1 MILSRPNLLLFFT
14 LTLSVVHA
22 EGDTAA
28 SIDWVADPSSDNLC
42 PGFYSSPYSE
52 RSQGK
57 DTSAQATNTRYD
69 GDDQVILTGNVL
81 ISRDNF
87 QLEAD
92 RVSFLNSTGDGDAEG
107 NVRIRRPNT
116 LLIGD
121 TASLNVRT
129 DTFDLSNSSFINYK
143 NRLRGASDRIIGE
156 SNGDLELVDGNITF
170 CSPGINS
177 WDIQANRIYL
187 NKSSGRGWAEDVI
200 FRAKDIPIF
209 YTPALGFPLDDRRL
223 TGFLF
228 PNYSLGS
235 TSGTEITIPFYWDLA
250 PNYDLAIRPRFMS
263 KRGTAIG
270 LHGRYLFEDS
280 SLLEAKTEQLLNDKI
295 ALSDRH
301 MSRIT
306 LSSDPSKAM
315 VWNMAY
321 EEASDVTYQ
330 HDLDNF
336 ADLSDKQQLN
346 SSIEAAV
353 RGDTWT
359 ASWMADSINVVDS
372 TVTGSDVKFSRQPQ
386 IAASWVN
393 HFDNWKVF
401 AFGDATAFNRPS
413 TGILNNDPSRG
424 HRLSTDLK
432 AEYPMSYRFGSLVP
446 AALGFTRWSE
456 SAISSDTQGG
466 SYFIFG
472 ASLDG
477 RLNFE
482 KTTRHGAFH
491 EIIPRVKFLIR
502 EPNKDLNVVKF
513 DTTDT
518 VNATDTVSQIFL
530 DNSVSGGDFVG
541 DTRELALSVTSRG
554 TNASG
559 IETYRITGG
568 QKIFMQDRGV
578 TLSGNPEHTK
588 RGPLVLEASAQLSQ
602 SFNWNTRFVSVS
614 DGETMDTATNELKY
628 KLSETDYFTHRIVWN
643 SDAASRVDLYMSNQ
657 VNKDLRLLAGL
668 QWEPRNKERVSQ
680 LTGIEYESCCW
691 RTAIVHAFERDQVT
705 SGSGGHSVKLQV
717 ELKGLGTLA
726 RGASSIMERLLDSYE
741 FSEARY

>member
-1 MILSRPNLLLFFT
+1 M
-14 LTLSVVHA
+14 
-22 EGDTAA
+22 
-28 SIDWVADPSSDNLC
+28 
-42 PGFYSSPYSE
+42 
-52 RSQGK
+52 SQGQ
-57 DTSAQATNTRYD
+57 DISAQATNTRYD
-69 GDDQVILTGNVL
+69 GDDGVILTGNVL

-92 RVSFLNSTGDGDAEG
+92 RVSFLSSTGNGDAEG

-129 DTFDLSNSSFINYK
+129 NTFDLYNSSFVNYK
-143 NRLRGASDRIIGE
+143 NRLRGLSDLIIGE
-156 SNGDLELVDGNITF
+156 SNGDLELVNGNITF
-170 CSPGINS
+170 CSPGVNS

-228 PNYSLGS
+228 PNFSLGS
-235 TSGTEITIPFYWDLA
+235 TSGTEVTIPFYWDLA
-250 PNYDLAIRPRFMS
+250 PNYDLVIQPRFMS

-280 SLLEAKTEQLLNDKI
+280 SLLEAKTEQLFNDKI
-295 ALSDRH
+295 AISDRH
-301 MSRIT
+301 ISRVT

-321 EEASDVTYQ
+321 EEVSDKTYQ

-336 ADLSDKQQLN
+336 AGLSDKKQLK
-346 SSIEAAV
+346 SSIEATV

-359 ASWMADSINVVDS
+359 ASWVADSVDVVDS
-372 TVTGSDVKFSRQPQ
+372 TLTGSDVKFSRQPK
-386 IAASWVN
+386 IAASWIKN
-393 HFDNWKVF
+393 IDDWNFF
-401 AFGDATAFNRPS
+401 ASGDATVFSRPS
-413 TGILNNDPSRG
+413 TGLLNKDPSGG

-432 AEYPMSYRFGSLVP
+432 AEYPISYSFGSLVP

-466 SYFIFG
+466 SYFILG

-482 KTTRHGAFH
+482 KTSRHGAFH
-491 EIIPRVKFLIR
+491 EIVPRAKFLIR
-502 EPNKDLNVVKF
+502 EPTKDLNVVKF

-518 VNATDTVSQIFL
+518 LNTIDTVSQIFL
-530 DNSVSGGDFVG
+530 DNPVSGGDFVG

-559 IETYRITGG
+559 IETYRITGA
-568 QKIFMQDRGV
+568 QTIFLQDRGV
-578 TLSGNPEHTK
+578 TLSGNPEHTNQ
-588 RGPLVLEASAQLSQ
+588 GPLVLEANAQLSQ

-628 KLSETDYFTHRIVWN
+628 KLSETDYLTQRIVWN
-643 SDAASRVDLYMSNQ
+643 NDAASRLDLYISNQ
-657 VNKDLRLLAGL
+657 VDKDLRLLAGL
-668 QWEPRNKERVSQ
+668 QWEPRSKERTSQ

-691 RTAIVHAFERDQVT
+691 RAAIVHAYERDQVT
-705 SGSGGHSVKLQV
+705 SESGGHSIKLQV
-717 ELKGLGTLA
+717 ELKGLGALG

>member
-1 MILSRPNLLLFFT
+1 M
-14 LTLSVVHA
+14 
-22 EGDTAA
+22 
-28 SIDWVADPSSDNLC
+28 
-42 PGFYSSPYSE
+42 
-52 RSQGK
+52 SQGQ
-57 DTSAQATNTRYD
+57 DISAQATNTRYD
-69 GDDQVILTGNVL
+69 GDDGVILTGNVL

-92 RVSFLNSTGDGDAEG
+92 RVSFLSSTGNGDAEG
-107 NVRIRRPNT
+107 NVQIRRPNT

-129 DTFDLSNSSFINYK
+129 NTFDLYNSSFVNYK
-143 NRLRGASDRIIGE
+143 NRLRGLSDLIIGE
-156 SNGDLELVDGNITF
+156 SNGDLELVNGNITF
-170 CSPGINS
+170 CSPGVNS

-228 PNYSLGS
+228 PNFSLGS
-235 TSGTEITIPFYWDLA
+235 TSGTEVTIPFYWDLA
-250 PNYDLAIRPRFMS
+250 PNYDLVIQPRFMS

-280 SLLEAKTEQLLNDKI
+280 SLLEAKTEQLFNDKI
-295 ALSDRH
+295 TISDRH
-301 MSRIT
+301 ISRVT

-321 EEASDVTYQ
+321 EEVSDKTYQ

-336 ADLSDKQQLN
+336 AGLSDKKQLK
-346 SSIEAAV
+346 SSIEATV

-359 ASWMADSINVVDS
+359 ASWVADSVDVVDS
-372 TVTGSDVKFSRQPQ
+372 TLTGSDVKFSRQPK
-386 IAASWVN
+386 IAASWIKN
-393 HFDNWKVF
+393 IDDWNFF
-401 AFGDATAFNRPS
+401 ASGDATVFSRPS
-413 TGILNNDPSRG
+413 TGLLNKDPSGG

-432 AEYPMSYRFGSLVP
+432 AEYPISYSFGSLVP

-466 SYFIFG
+466 SYFILG

-482 KTTRHGAFH
+482 KTSRHGAFH
-491 EIIPRVKFLIR
+491 EIVPRAKFLIR
-502 EPNKDLNVVKF
+502 EPTKDLNVVKF

-518 VNATDTVSQIFL
+518 LNTIDTVSQIFL
-530 DNSVSGGDFVG
+530 DNPVSGGDFVG

-559 IETYRITGG
+559 IETYRITGA
-568 QKIFMQDRGV
+568 QTIFLQDRGV
-578 TLSGNPEHTK
+578 TLSGNPEHTNQ
-588 RGPLVLEASAQLSQ
+588 GPLVLEANAQLSQ

-628 KLSETDYFTHRIVWN
+628 KLSETDYLTQRIVWN
-643 SDAASRVDLYMSNQ
+643 NDAASRLDLYISNQ
-657 VNKDLRLLAGL
+657 VDKDLRLLAGL
-668 QWEPRNKERVSQ
+668 QWEPRSKERTSQ

-691 RTAIVHAFERDQVT
+691 RAAIVHAYERDQVT
-705 SGSGGHSVKLQV
+705 SESGGHSIKLQV
-717 ELKGLGTLA
+717 ELKGLGALG

>member
-1 MILSRPNLLLFFT
+1 M
-14 LTLSVVHA
+14 
-22 EGDTAA
+22 
-28 SIDWVADPSSDNLC
+28 
-42 PGFYSSPYSE
+42 
-52 RSQGK
+52 SQGQ
-57 DTSAQATNTRYD
+57 DISAQATNTRYD
-69 GDDQVILTGNVL
+69 GDDGVILTGNVL

-92 RVSFLNSTGDGDAEG
+92 RVSFLSSTGNGDAEG

-129 DTFDLSNSSFINYK
+129 NTFDLYNSSFVNYK
-143 NRLRGASDRIIGE
+143 NRLRGLSDLIIGE
-156 SNGDLELVDGNITF
+156 SNGDLELVNGNITF
-170 CSPGINS
+170 CSPGVNS

-228 PNYSLGS
+228 PNFSLGS
-235 TSGTEITIPFYWDLA
+235 TSGTEVTIPFYWDLA
-250 PNYDLAIRPRFMS
+250 PNYDLVIQPRFMS

-280 SLLEAKTEQLLNDKI
+280 SLLEAKTEQLFNDKI
-295 ALSDRH
+295 TISDRH
-301 MSRIT
+301 ISRVT

-321 EEASDVTYQ
+321 EEVSDKTYQ

-336 ADLSDKQQLN
+336 AGLSDKKQLK
-346 SSIEAAV
+346 SSIEATV

-359 ASWMADSINVVDS
+359 ASWVADSVDVVDS
-372 TVTGSDVKFSRQPQ
+372 TLTGSDVKFSRQPK
-386 IAASWVN
+386 IAASWIKN
-393 HFDNWKVF
+393 IDDWNFF
-401 AFGDATAFNRPS
+401 ASGDATVFSRPS
-413 TGILNNDPSRG
+413 TGLLNKDPSGG

-432 AEYPMSYRFGSLVP
+432 AEYPISYSFGSLVP

-466 SYFIFG
+466 SYFILG

-482 KTTRHGAFH
+482 KTSRHGAFH
-491 EIIPRVKFLIR
+491 EIVPRAKFLIR

-518 VNATDTVSQIFL
+518 LNTIDTVSQIFL
-530 DNSVSGGDFVG
+530 DNPVSGGDFVG

-559 IETYRITGG
+559 IETYRITGA
-568 QKIFMQDRGV
+568 QTIFLQDRGV
-578 TLSGNPEHTK
+578 TLSGNPEHTNQ
-588 RGPLVLEASAQLSQ
+588 GPLVLEANAQLSQ

-628 KLSETDYFTHRIVWN
+628 KLSETDYLTQRIVWN
-643 SDAASRVDLYMSNQ
+643 NDAASRLDLYISNQ
-657 VNKDLRLLAGL
+657 VDKDLRLLAGL
-668 QWEPRNKERVSQ
+668 QWEPRSKERTSQ

-691 RTAIVHAFERDQVT
+691 RAAIVHAYERDQVT
-705 SGSGGHSVKLQV
+705 SESGGHSIKLQV
-717 ELKGLGTLA
+717 ELKGLGALG